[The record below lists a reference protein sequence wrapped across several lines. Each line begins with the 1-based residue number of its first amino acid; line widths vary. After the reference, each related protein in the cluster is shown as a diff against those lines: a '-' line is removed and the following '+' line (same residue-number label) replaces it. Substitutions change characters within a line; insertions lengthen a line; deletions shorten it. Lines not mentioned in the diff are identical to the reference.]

1 MQNGWVWQWVMSD
14 IGMIPAIGLRIAW
27 WQHCKRNNPWRRN
40 RQGNFVYLKIGG
52 FRLSVLECTCKKT
65 GRCGQTADNRNSV
78 REVKEFGCILPKN
91 ATPLVL
97 DIVNNFGC
105 RSCISGLQCEM
116 QEAVRCLYVL
126 RWRQQ
131 ARPKWFE
138 GVEQMCVY
146 GKRVVAIVCGGVW
159 NHTRL
164 S

>member
-14 IGMIPAIGLRIAW
+14 IGTIPAIGLRIAW
-27 WQHCKRNNPWRRN
+27 WQHCKRNDPWRRN

-52 FRLSVLECTCKKT
+52 FRLSVLERTCKKQEDVA
-65 GRCGQTADNRNSV
+65 RLQTTEIQSAKWKN
-78 REVKEFGCILPKN
+78 FGCILPKN
-91 ATPLVL
+91 AVPRVL

-105 RSCISGLQCEM
+105 KSCISGWQCKM
-116 QEAVRCLYVL
+116 QETVRCLYVYG
-126 RWRQQ
+126 
-131 ARPKWFE
+131 E